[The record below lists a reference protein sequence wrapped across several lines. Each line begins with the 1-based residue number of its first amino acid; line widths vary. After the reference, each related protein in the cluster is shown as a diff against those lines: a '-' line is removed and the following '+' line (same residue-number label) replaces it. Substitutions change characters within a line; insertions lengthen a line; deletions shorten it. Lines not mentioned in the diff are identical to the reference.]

1 MFKKLF
7 SIAALSAI
15 ATVAYAG
22 SAQAVGLTYGSG
34 ILRDSNVTN
43 EGAFSE
49 NVNDLGYETFD
60 FNDSRSLP
68 GNDKV
73 KYSYSGTNTNT
84 RKKTQV
90 VNNDKKANGKW
101 KNGEMKW
108 APTGVINP
116 DTGKAFTNESQ
127 YLQVFKGKSVV
138 IETVEEGD
146 TFNYFGLNMGAL
158 SKGNIFEFFNG
169 DEALVFNYIDKQG
182 NAKSTTTLTENIL
195 SSLAPTA
202 ADQHGGQKN
211 GFFEFFSEG
220 MDDNF
225 DKIVISQTTGGG
237 FETDN
242 HTFRIAKGKYA
253 QASVPEPSIALG
265 MLAFSGGMFL
275 RKRKQKKSVE

>member
-15 ATVAYAG
+15 ATVTYAG
-22 SAQAVGLTYGSG
+22 SAQAAGFTYGSG
-34 ILRDSNVTN
+34 AFRDNNVTN
-43 EGAFSE
+43 EGSFSQ

-60 FNDSRSLP
+60 FNDSGNLP
-68 GNDKV
+68 GNNKV
-73 KYSYSGTNTNT
+73 KYSYFGENT

-90 VNNDKKANGKW
+90 VTTDNR
-101 KNGEMKW
+101 EIKW
-108 APTGVINP
+108 APAGVN
-116 DTGKAFTNESQ
+116 GEKNETQ
-127 YLQVFKGKSVV
+127 YLQVFEGKSAV
-138 IETVEEGD
+138 IETAQEGD
-146 TFNYFGLNMGAL
+146 TFNYFGLNLGAL
-158 SKGNIFEFFNG
+158 STGNTLEFFNAG
-169 DEALVFNYIDKQG
+169 NAVEFNYMDNQG
-182 NAKSTTTLTENIL
+182 MAQTATTLTYNIL
-195 SSLAPTA
+195 TALAPTA
-202 ADQHGGQKN
+202 AQQHGGQTN

-225 DKIVISQTTGGG
+225 DKIVISQIGGGG

-242 HTFRIAKGKYA
+242 HTFRIAKGKYS